1 MRNLIIIS
9 GDLAA
14 GKSTLANS
22 LSMELNIPYITKDN
36 LKEIACDVI
45 GYSNREENR
54 NLSITATESMIY
66 FFKQIAMVGG
76 DLIIEANFRND
87 EMQKIV
93 KITEE
98 KGYNVVLIV
107 LFGDVNLL
115 YQRFLDR
122 LPDRH
127 IAHKS
132 LHLDK
137 SFDDF
142 ANYVAMIRNEDLIYE
157 PHYIDMTE
165 LDEEDVTE
173 KALEILREE
182 LDI

>member
-1 MRNLIIIS
+1 MNNLIIIS

-14 GKSTLANS
+14 GKSTLANA
-22 LSMELNIPYITKDN
+22 LSKELNIPFITKDN

-45 GYSNREENR
+45 GYANREENR

-66 FFKQIAMVGG
+66 FFKQVSMVGG
-76 DLIIEANFRND
+76 DLIIEANFRNN
-87 EMQKIV
+87 EIERV
-93 KITEE
+93 KEIAEE
-98 KGYNVVLIV
+98 KGYNVILIV
-107 LFGDVNLL
+107 LYGDVNLL

-132 LHLDK
+132 LHLDR
-137 SFDDF
+137 SIDDF
-142 ANYVAMIRNEDLIYE
+142 TNYIAMIRNEDLIYE

-165 LDEEDVTE
+165 LDEDDVVD
-173 KALEILREE
+173 KALEIIHEE
-182 LDI
+182 LSF